1 MSPKNLGICVH
12 FKMTATSRYK
22 KKGFFYSLKLR
33 GIGQLLILSGKV
45 VSFFLLIAKEKKR
58 VRNLLE
64 TLFYDVFICISI
76 STFDIPYICQQTSL
90 RNVD

>member
-1 MSPKNLGICVH
+1 
-12 FKMTATSRYK
+12 MTATSRYK

-45 VSFFLLIAKEKKR
+45 VSFFFSLQKKKKR

-64 TLFYDVFICISI
+64 TLFYDVFICIST
-76 STFDIPYICQQTSL
+76 STPDTPYIRQQTSL